1 MTTSVPREQN
11 TPRVLTLEGSCV
23 GHNVAGRWL
32 IGELH
37 PLHLLDT
44 PHKLTCMAHKQTMI
58 LPIYIALWQDINCQN
73 WACSDT
79 PGYWPQKGGG
89 CERHEKQ
96 HNKGPE
102 GSAQTGKQKKLVQTS
117 WHKEKQEVEC

>member
-37 PLHLLDT
+37 PSHLLDT
-44 PHKLTCMAHKQTMI
+44 PHKLTCMARKHTMT
-58 LPIYIALWQDINCQN
+58 LHIYIASWQGIKCQSR
-73 WACSDT
+73 ACSDT
-79 PGYWPQKGGG
+79 PGYCPGEEGGG
-89 CERHEKQ
+89 RRSSTAKALRDELKQ
-96 HNKGPE
+96 RR
-102 GSAQTGKQKKLVQTS
+102 KKI
-117 WHKEKQEVEC
+117 